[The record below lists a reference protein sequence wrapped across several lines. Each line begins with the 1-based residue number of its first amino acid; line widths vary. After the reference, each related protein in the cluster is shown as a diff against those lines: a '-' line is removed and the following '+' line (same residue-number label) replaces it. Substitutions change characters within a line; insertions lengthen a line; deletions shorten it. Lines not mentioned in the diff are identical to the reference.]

1 MKILLTGAN
10 GQLGRQIFSS
20 QNQIKVSKPFE
31 LIKTTKAE
39 FNLLEIDKCVDFI
52 KTNKPDLIINAAA
65 YTAVD
70 KAESEFNI
78 ANRINSHAINII
90 SKTLFETGGKILHIS
105 TDYVFNGDLTTPYKP
120 NSIRDP
126 INCYGISKANGE
138 KSIENILF
146 PSQQGFILRTSWLMG
161 PLGNN
166 FALTM
171 LDLMNK
177 KENLKIIFDQIG
189 APTTT
194 ISLARV
200 CWEIVSKLQNNEPI
214 PNIMHWSDAGVSSW
228 YDIAIAIREIS
239 LDLNLL
245 DQFCNIEPILSSEY
259 NTIAK
264 RPYNSLLDCKSTEQF
279 LGIKQTYWKDS
290 ILELLKIRKEYLNSN
305 YLS

>member
-1 MKILLTGAN
+1 
-10 GQLGRQIFSS
+10 
-20 QNQIKVSKPFE
+20 
-31 LIKTTKAE
+31 
-39 FNLLEIDKCVDFI
+39 
-52 KTNKPDLIINAAA
+52 
-65 YTAVD
+65 
-70 KAESEFNI
+70 
-78 ANRINSHAINII
+78 
-90 SKTLFETGGKILHIS
+90 
-105 TDYVFNGDLTTPYKP
+105 
-120 NSIRDP
+120 
-126 INCYGISKANGE
+126 
-138 KSIENILF
+138 
-146 PSQQGFILRTSWLMG
+146 MG

-264 RPYNSLLDCKSTEQF
+264 RPYNSLLDCKS
-279 LGIKQTYWKDS
+279 
-290 ILELLKIRKEYLNSN
+290 LNN
-305 YLS
+305 YRN